1 VALVVLAIGLVPV
14 SVDALSQHAA
24 ASKSA
29 HKQLDASLANAAAAE
44 VESLGAEFDKARA
57 LDLAAAQNSAFT
69 TFYSLPGSR
78 AERIARGGTVVNEIN
93 DVLIYLERKVY
104 PDSIGEACFID
115 RSGPEIARAVFGTRA
130 LPADLS
136 PDESHNPF
144 FKPTF
149 ATPVGHVFQASP
161 YVSPDTH
168 EWVISNSTVLPN
180 KRAFVHFELT
190 VESVRRDAAAVVHGS
205 GLRFAVVDART
216 GRVILRSD
224 KPQRKGAPLGAPGE
238 KRFKGLAAS
247 GKPTGTADI
256 ADGQRVAF
264 RRLPVGPDN
273 ANHWYVVAFHDR
285 AHVSLLSSLH
295 WPLLLLIALLAATAV
310 VIGRR
315 WAATEAETQAKTAL
329 VERVRTVAQAI
340 TKTARDL
347 RASAA
352 DGATATSEQSAALV
366 QTTATVEQL
375 AAAASAIADN
385 ARAVSSAA
393 ETTGAT
399 TAVMRTSVEAIAS
412 RSMALG
418 ERSQHIGEILS
429 LMDDLAAQTNLLALN
444 AAIEAARAG
453 DAGKG
458 FGVVAAEVRKLAER
472 SAASTNS
479 IRQIIA
485 DVQEET
491 RATITATETG
501 AAQAEEVTSLMAST
515 SGLLADAILSTQEQK
530 SAAAQVAGAMAQIR
544 QSADQ
549 LAADTENRAASAAE
563 LEALVL
569 DLERWTSAASES
581 AAVPDPIA

>member
-1 VALVVLAIGLVPV
+1 
-14 SVDALSQHAA
+14 
-24 ASKSA
+24 
-29 HKQLDASLANAAAAE
+29 
-44 VESLGAEFDKARA
+44 
-57 LDLAAAQNSAFT
+57 
-69 TFYSLPGSR
+69 
-78 AERIARGGTVVNEIN
+78 
-93 DVLIYLERKVY
+93 
-104 PDSIGEACFID
+104 
-115 RSGPEIARAVFGTRA
+115 
-130 LPADLS
+130 
-136 PDESHNPF
+136 
-144 FKPTF
+144 
-149 ATPVGHVFQASP
+149 
-161 YVSPDTH
+161 
-168 EWVISNSTVLPN
+168 
-180 KRAFVHFELT
+180 
-190 VESVRRDAAAVVHGS
+190 
-205 GLRFAVVDART
+205 
-216 GRVILRSD
+216 
-224 KPQRKGAPLGAPGE
+224 
-238 KRFKGLAAS
+238 
-247 GKPTGTADI
+247 
-256 ADGQRVAF
+256 
-264 RRLPVGPDN
+264 
-273 ANHWYVVAFHDR
+273 
-285 AHVSLLSSLH
+285 
-295 WPLLLLIALLAATAV
+295 
-310 VIGRR
+310 
-315 WAATEAETQAKTAL
+315 
-329 VERVRTVAQAI
+329 
-340 TKTARDL
+340 
-347 RASAA
+347 
-352 DGATATSEQSAALV
+352 
-366 QTTATVEQL
+366 
-375 AAAASAIADN
+375 
-385 ARAVSSAA
+385 
-393 ETTGAT
+393 
-399 TAVMRTSVEAIAS
+399 MRTSVEAIAS